1 MFKKNRRPFRGPK
14 PPFNPGRG
22 VERNPGGDERSPFDP
37 HQRGPKKF
45 NHGDRFRPGKRNDKD
60 RRPGKFGKP
69 ETPASF
75 NPKFGGTSG
84 EPGTPAGR
92 PQESRGNR
100 KRYNPGKSKNFRQ
113 RPGRFDRADNRN
125 NNPKFNTRYDRD
137 RSGSSDGENRPLP
150 PGKPDPRLPKPF
162 EEDAGADPLSTPT
175 PPPFKAPPLFRGN
188 PGPEKPRT
196 PSNGEPP
203 PTPSRTFFGRGEKL
217 NRTSPIVHRFRD
229 ARDGKDP
236 KSIFVEGHRLI
247 GDLIHIPL
255 AVREFLFTVA
265 AADRPEISRVIDALR
280 GRGASGHNVTPD
292 VMEFV
297 SDLET
302 PPGLV
307 VRADRPV
314 SPALPLADNALWV
327 VLDGLQSPANAG
339 AVVRVAEAA
348 GAQAVIAAAGT
359 ADLWSPKALRGS
371 SGSAFRVPLVLIPA
385 MKEVSDRLKGRGI
398 TAVAADQNADMDYWD
413 FDWTRP
419 TAIILGAEGR
429 GLGDLSEFNVQR
441 VRVPMAG
448 KVESLNVAVAA
459 GLLLME
465 AARQRRSKI

>member
-1 MFKKNRRPFRGPK
+1 MFKKNRRPFRGAK
-14 PPFNPGRG
+14 PPFDSGRG
-22 VERNPGGDERSPFDP
+22 EGRNPSRDDRSPFDP
-37 HQRGPKKF
+37 NQRGPKKF

-60 RRPGKFGKP
+60 RRPGRFGKP
-69 ETPASF
+69 DSPSSF
-75 NPKFGGTSG
+75 DPKFGGAPG
-84 EPGTPAGR
+84 EPGANAGR
-92 PQESRGNR
+92 PPEFRGDR
-100 KRYNPGKSKNFRQ
+100 KRYNPGKSKDFRR

-125 NNPKFNTRYDRD
+125 NKPKFNTRYDRD
-137 RSGSSDGENRPLP
+137 RSSSSDGENRPLLP
-150 PGKPDPRLPKPF
+150 WQPDPRRPRPF
-162 EEDAGADPLSTPT
+162 DEGAGAEPLPAPA
-175 PPPFKAPPLFRGN
+175 PPPFEAPPLFRGT
-188 PGPEKPRT
+188 PGAEKPRP
-196 PSNGEPP
+196 PSGEEPP
-203 PTPSRTFFGRGEKL
+203 PRPFFGRGEKI

-236 KSIFVEGHRLI
+236 KSIFVEGHRLVA
-247 GDLIHIPL
+247 DLIHIPL

-265 AADRPEISRVIDALR
+265 AADRPEIRRVIDALR

-371 SGSAFRVPLVLIPA
+371 SGSAFRVPLVHIPDL
-385 MKEVSDRLKGRGI
+385 KEVSNRLKGRGI
-398 TAVAADQNADMDYWD
+398 AAVAADQKADLDYWD
-413 FDWTRP
+413 YDWTRP
-419 TAIILGAEGR
+419 TAILLGAEGR
-429 GLGDLSEFNVQR
+429 GLGDLSDFDAQR

-465 AARQRRSKI
+465 AARQRRSKS